1 MIRLGMVLATL
12 LLATLPARA
21 QSPVYQ
27 GVTIGGTGGPQII
40 AGAGVP
46 TATAP
51 AGSLYLR
58 KDGSGAVWARIGG
71 AWARI
76 SPAARAVGVAALAA
90 NSSAVL
96 ATIVPGAASY
106 LRTWRVNVA
115 VSRQDSTV
123 TALTRSEWFV
133 TAGRTNG
140 AISTFVTQVSAEVR
154 QVAVSSAPGVLAV
167 TGMTLTASNSGSTAL
182 GATDAT
188 VALTLADVTGGTF
201 AGTLLATITIE
212 ELPGGDATGN
222 LTLQ

>member
-123 TALTRSEWFV
+123 TALTRSGSLEV
-133 TAGRTNG
+133 TAW
-140 AISTFVTQVSAEVR
+140 E
-154 QVAVSSAPGVLAV
+154 L
-167 TGMTLTASNSGSTAL
+167 SNSEGRLNSEA
-182 GATDAT
+182 ASESCCK
-188 VALTLADVTGGTF
+188 
-201 AGTLLATITIE
+201 LLWM
-212 ELPGGDATGN
+212 LCS
-222 LTLQ
+222 